1 MKTLLS
7 FNTLIT
13 PQFMKIFYYIGVVVC
28 VLSGLGTFVGIL
40 GVFIN
45 SAQMLGHSTTLA
57 ALGGLIVGGIGALI
71 ITVLSIIMTRIGC
84 ETVLVVFM
92 IRDELAWQRE
102 NTQKRA

>member
-1 MKTLLS
+1 
-7 FNTLIT
+7 
-13 PQFMKIFYYIGVVVC
+13 
-28 VLSGLGTFVGIL
+28 
-40 GVFIN
+40 VFIN